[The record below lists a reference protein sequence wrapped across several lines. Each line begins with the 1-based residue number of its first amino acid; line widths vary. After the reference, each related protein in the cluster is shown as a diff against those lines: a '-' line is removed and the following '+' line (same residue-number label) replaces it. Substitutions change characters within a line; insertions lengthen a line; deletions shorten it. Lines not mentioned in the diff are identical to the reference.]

1 MAGEAVPPGKV
12 APADGKE
19 RTCAPGPC
27 GVPCTG
33 RTSLLQAVSCPGP
46 GRDSEKIY
54 LVILT
59 ARKSAAIITCKN
71 HLPRIHFAAMIEV
84 AESQEYPA
92 IFAARGQSTPPE
104 KGPFRRRAGPYF
116 DGAGCLGRWEN
127 ISRTATY
134 HLCGA
139 LSLVEGSLRRS
150 FPPGRVLGSKDPRA
164 SVLSG
169 RRTGPLMIFTAMNAS
184 TRKVHGAFLCKA
196 GMEGSYVRYC
206 NAELGGAASQSK
218 RAEL

>member
-59 ARKSAAIITCKN
+59 ACKSAAIITCKN

-139 LSLVEGSLRRS
+139 LSLVKGSLCRRFFPAVRAGSRVKRLENPVPGREPRPADDLYRHERFHREGSWRFFMQSRN
-150 FPPGRVLGSKDPRA
+150 GGIACEVL
-164 SVLSG
+164 
-169 RRTGPLMIFTAMNAS
+169 
-184 TRKVHGAFLCKA
+184 
-196 GMEGSYVRYC
+196 
-206 NAELGGAASQSK
+206 
-218 RAEL
+218 